1 MIDRYKTSQAFR
13 TALETRLREIAHS
26 RGTDLQRLRRRVA
39 FERLLARLFSQV
51 DPPWLLKGG
60 YALELRLQERARSTL
75 DLDLTIPELDR
86 LRLMMGADRETPS
99 SELVHEYLQQ
109 AAAADQGDYFQFLIQ
124 QPRVMPAGAP
134 KGGIRYSVESRLAGR
149 IFARF
154 RLDVGLGDVVLDQ
167 PDWVDGSDLLEFA
180 GVPAVRVALYPLTQQ
195 FAEKIHAYTFPW
207 RDRVSTR
214 VKDLADLVLLVDS
227 GELDPERSSK
237 ALKATF
243 EIRNTHELPY
253 RLPQPPVEWTDSY
266 AALARELGLSAS
278 NLHEAHS
285 QLDRVWQR
293 WGLDQA
299 DASSEASTI
308 P

>member
-109 AAAADQGDYFQFLIQ
+109 AAAADQGI
-124 QPRVMPAGAP
+124 
-134 KGGIRYSVESRLAGR
+134 
-149 IFARF
+149 
-154 RLDVGLGDVVLDQ
+154 
-167 PDWVDGSDLLEFA
+167 
-180 GVPAVRVALYPLTQQ
+180 
-195 FAEKIHAYTFPW
+195 TF
-207 RDRVSTR
+207 
-214 VKDLADLVLLVDS
+214 
-227 GELDPERSSK
+227 SS
-237 ALKATF
+237 
-243 EIRNTHELPY
+243 
-253 RLPQPPVEWTDSY
+253 
-266 AALARELGLSAS
+266 
-278 NLHEAHS
+278 
-285 QLDRVWQR
+285 
-293 WGLDQA
+293 
-299 DASSEASTI
+299 
-308 P
+308 